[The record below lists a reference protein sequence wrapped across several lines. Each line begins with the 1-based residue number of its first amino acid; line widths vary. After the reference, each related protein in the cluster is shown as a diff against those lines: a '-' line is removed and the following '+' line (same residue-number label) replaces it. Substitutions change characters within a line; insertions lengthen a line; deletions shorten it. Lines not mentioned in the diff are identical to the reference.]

1 MCSHGATVGQLDEEA
16 LFYLMTRGIE
26 APEAQRYL
34 IQAFLDDNMKKM
46 TEQTLFPEL
55 NQKLGQW
62 DKVQDER

>member
-1 MCSHGATVGQLDEEA
+1 
-16 LFYLMTRGIE
+16 MTRGIE

-46 TEQTLFPEL
+46 KEQTLFPEL
-55 NQKLGQW
+55 NQKLGQL